1 MTTPKTKVTPSVP
14 EQAAQAAF
22 ATFDLYLAEV
32 ERLLLEK
39 GLGSKWVGELVE
51 GDRPFLTLAFE
62 RNTLPVAAAFEV
74 YMTEEESAREPMP
87 EDRRLKLDITAQAEK
102 YLQQLVHIGLWG
114 DSIEGV
120 AVTLIQQQLAS
131 KLEAGVFRLAIGK

>member
-1 MTTPKTKVTPSVP
+1 MTAKTKAIPSAQ
-14 EQAAQAAF
+14 EQASRAAF
-22 ATFDLYLAEV
+22 ATLDLYLAEV
-32 ERLLLEK
+32 KRLLLEK
-39 GLGSKWVGELVE
+39 GLGSKWVDALVE

-74 YMTEEESAREPMP
+74 YVTEEESASEPIP
-87 EDRRLKLDITAQAEK
+87 EDRRLKLNVTTQAEK
-102 YLQQLVHIGLWG
+102 YLQQLVQIGLWG
-114 DSIEGV
+114 DSIECV